1 MACAGVPGVSLPSV
15 RRLLALVL
23 VVGVA
28 TAVAAA
34 VAQEP
39 ADPAADTAS
48 SPPALPAADA
58 ALPRQPAALARAFT
72 TTTRA
77 LRSAHR
83 QWDTSKAVPREV
95 TYLALHHQ
103 RMLRM
108 MAKRR
113 ALGDR
118 TLRRLPDSVR
128 GEARD
133 TVAGMRKLAD
143 ISRSPERM
151 PRLRV
156 AQAAR
161 AAELRR
167 HYAAA
172 QRRFGV
178 HWTILASVN
187 FVESAFGRV
196 RSASEAGAVGPMQ
209 FLPSTWRA
217 YGMGGDIRDPRD
229 AILAAANYLRR
240 SGAREN
246 LDRALYAYNHSMAY
260 VRAIRRFASRMR
272 SDERA
277 YLTYYAWQVFVRT
290 PSGTRRLTGPR

>member
-1 MACAGVPGVSLPSV
+1 M
-15 RRLLALVL
+15 RRLLALL
-23 VVGVA
+23 VAVGVA
-28 TAVAAA
+28 TAVAVA

-39 ADPAADTAS
+39 PTGDRGAATA
-48 SPPALPAADA
+48 PGQPLPAPDA
-58 ALPRQPAALARAFT
+58 VLPKQPAALADALT
-72 TTTRA
+72 ATTRA
-77 LRSAHR
+77 LRQAHR
-83 QWDTSKAVPREV
+83 RWDPSHRVPREV
-95 TYLALHHQ
+95 THLALHHQ
-103 RMLRM
+103 RMLRL

-113 ALGDR
+113 ALGDAA
-118 TLRRLPDSVR
+118 LRRLPAAVR

-133 TVAGMRKLAD
+133 TVAGLRHLAD
-143 ISRSPERM
+143 IPRAPERM

-167 HYAAA
+167 HYREA

-246 LDRALYAYNHSMAY
+246 LDRALFAYNHSTSY

-272 SDERA
+272 ADERA
-277 YLTYYAWQVFVRT
+277 YLTYYSWQVFVRT